1 MYLPLARVNSSLLRS
16 LHVDPREPS
25 VSLPNAAAA
34 APDSNGPTPRAIWPR
49 RFNGLR
55 GDLTTWFLPYVVA
68 PYVLTRLAILVV
80 GEVASISID
89 HLSERGP
96 VAPAYSTSWFEPLLR
111 FDAQWYLNIAA
122 NWYQYDPTVDGG
134 QTAVVFF
141 PLYPFL
147 IRVSSAIS
155 GSSTAETM
163 ALVIANVFAVLGLA
177 LLYRLTRR
185 EFGAPVAQRTVWY
198 MLAFPVSFYLSSA
211 YAEPVFLAAC
221 VGAIYAARTQHWYLA
236 SLAGVAATLSRPYG
250 VLIVAPLVLEFLR
263 QNWANRRA
271 WLDARAASL
280 LLPVIGLAAWM
291 GYLYTLSGDPLVF
304 VHAQAAW
311 NQQHVTSPLQTLLI
325 AYGRTRDQ
333 QLSGRFDLGGLQFA
347 IASIGVV
354 ATLVAWRVLPATY
367 AMYATVFCAVLLV
380 SGSTMS
386 IWRHVY
392 LVFPLF
398 MVAGRAGAST
408 IFDRAYVSLSLIAAG
423 LFTTLLVTSWT
434 IVS

>member
-1 MYLPLARVNSSLLRS
+1 MYLPARVNSGLLQS
-16 LHVDPREPS
+16 LHVDPRGRPEI
-25 VSLPNAAAA
+25 VPNGAAK
-34 APDSNGPTPRAIWPR
+34 PTPRDIWLR
-49 RFNGLR
+49 RFAWLR
-55 GDLTTWFLPYVVA
+55 TETANWMLPHVVA

-89 HLSERGP
+89 HLSDRGP
-96 VAPAYSTSWFEPLLR
+96 VPPPYSTSWFDPLLR

-122 NWYQYDPTVDGG
+122 NWYQYNPSVDGG
-134 QTAVVFF
+134 QTSVVFF

-147 IRVSSAIS
+147 IRVSSTITGGGAME
-155 GSSTAETM
+155 AV
-163 ALVIANVFAVLGLA
+163 ALVIANVCAVLGLA
-177 LLYRLTRR
+177 LLYRLTLR

-211 YAEPVFLAAC
+211 YAEPLFLAAC
-221 VGAIYAARTQHWYLA
+221 VGALFAARTQHWYLA

-250 VLIVAPLVLEFLR
+250 ILIVAPLVLEFLR
-263 QNWANRRA
+263 QNWGNPRS
-271 WLDARAASL
+271 WLQPSAASL
-280 LLPVIGLAAWM
+280 LLPAIALAGWM

-311 NQQHVTSPLQTLLI
+311 NQQHLTSPLQTLLI

-347 IASIGVV
+347 IAMLGV
-354 ATLVAWRVLPATY
+354 AGSLVAWRALPASY
-367 AMYATVFCAVLLV
+367 ALYATVFCLVLLV

-398 MVAGRAGAST
+398 MLAGRAGAST
-408 IFDRAYVSLSLIAAG
+408 VFDRAYVSMSLIAAG
-423 LFTTLLVTSWT
+423 LFTTYLVTNWT

>member
-1 MYLPLARVNSSLLRS
+1 MLRS
-16 LHVDPREPS
+16 ES
-25 VSLPNAAAA
+25 AS
-34 APDSNGPTPRAIWPR
+34 WM
-49 RFNGLR
+49 
-55 GDLTTWFLPYVVA
+55 LPYVVA

-89 HLSERGP
+89 HLSDRGP
-96 VAPAYSTSWFEPLLR
+96 VPPPYSTSWFDPLLR

-122 NWYQYDPTVDGG
+122 NWYQYNPSVDGG
-134 QTAVVFF
+134 QTSVVFF
-141 PLYPFL
+141 PLYPLL
-147 IRVSSAIS
+147 IRVGSAIFGS
-155 GSSTAETM
+155 GAMEAI
-163 ALVIANVFAVLGLA
+163 ALIIANLFAVLGLA
-177 LLYRLTRR
+177 LLYRLTVR
-185 EFGAPVAQRTVWY
+185 EFGAAVAQRTVWY
-198 MLAFPVSFYLSSA
+198 MLVFPVSFYLSSA

-221 VGAIYAARTQHWYLA
+221 VGALYAARTRHWYLA

-250 VLIVAPLVLEFLR
+250 ILIVAPLGLELLR
-263 QNWANRRA
+263 QNWGNPRS
-271 WLDARAASL
+271 WLQPSAAGL
-280 LLPVIGLAAWM
+280 LLPVIALVGWM

-347 IASIGVV
+347 IAVLGV
-354 ATLVAWRVLPATY
+354 AGSLVAWRALPASY
-367 AMYATVFCAVLLV
+367 ALYATVFCLVLLV

-398 MVAGRAGAST
+398 MLAGRAGGST
-408 IFDRAYVSLSLIAAG
+408 VFDRAYVSLSLIGAG
-423 LFTTLLVTSWT
+423 LFTTYLVTNWT